1 MNRRK
6 IFVWTGRFH
15 DEEQGNAATEY
26 AVCLA
31 LIVLA
36 SIVAVAAL
44 GVTISELLPD
54 LADYASIS

>member
-1 MNRRK
+1 MNCRK
-6 IFVWTGRFH
+6 ILMWVGRFR
-15 DEEQGNAATEY
+15 DEEQGSAATEY

-54 LADYASIS
+54 LADYVSII